1 MTNATTSHTT
11 AGRTSRLLRR
21 VDGIELP
28 VAGTWTVPGN
38 HATIT
43 LSVPRRLR
51 RPESRFGRAREA
63 TVVISDDPD
72 VVHVDVLFEASG
84 LDVTGASAG
93 ANGPP
98 IRLLARTVPGLHRW
112 ALSGEL
118 FTDTGVLP
126 VRAALGYHGV
136 WRRGDRPY
144 GWFALSGVV
153 DSPASSAARRL
164 RLSFELLAHGPEATS
179 RPVPPPSRSLFVGG
193 ALPAGAAA

>member
-28 VAGTWTVPGN
+28 VAGTWSVPAN

-51 RPESRFGRAREA
+51 RAESRSGRAREA
-63 TVVISDDPD
+63 VLVISDDPEA
-72 VVHVDVLFEASG
+72 VVVDVLFDARG

-93 ANGPP
+93 AKSRP
-98 IRLLARTVPGLHRW
+98 IRLVARSVPGPHRW

-126 VRAALGYHGV
+126 VRATLGYHGV

-144 GWFALSGVV
+144 GWFALEGVV
-153 DSPASSAARRL
+153 GRASSAGRPL
-164 RLSFELLAHGPEATS
+164 GLSFELLAHAPEAGS
-179 RPVPPPSRSLFVGG
+179 RPVPAPSRAIFVDG
-193 ALPAGAAA
+193 ALPACGAA